1 MHYREVIDAV
11 TFSMPARKV
20 ADLGETS
27 RTGVS
32 KEVVIRKSDHARA
45 CRFLSDECGVKPI
58 DINSMCPQ
66 FIQVVFDE
74 IKDQII
80 FLKLCSYGD
89 IVDNEYGFDK
99 RIAPQT
105 CREVLALF
113 LEILE
118 RNTYFGRIKL
128 RRVVRMH
135 VRTFTEAQME
145 EFERRFSKT

>member
-45 CRFLSDECGVKPI
+45 CRFLIDECGVTPI

-66 FIQVVFDE
+66 FIQVVFDNIE
-74 IKDQII
+74 DQIL
-80 FLKLCSYGD
+80 FLMSCSYGD
-89 IVDNEYGFDK
+89 LSGSEYFVEK
-99 RIAPQT
+99 
-105 CREVLALF
+105 EVNAQNYDEVWISF
-113 LEILE
+113 HNILQQKA
-118 RNTYFGRIKL
+118 YSSLIKIRHVL
-128 RRVVRMH
+128 RMQ
-135 VRTFTEAQME
+135 VRTFTDNQMD
-145 EFERRFSKT
+145 EFVNRFYTH